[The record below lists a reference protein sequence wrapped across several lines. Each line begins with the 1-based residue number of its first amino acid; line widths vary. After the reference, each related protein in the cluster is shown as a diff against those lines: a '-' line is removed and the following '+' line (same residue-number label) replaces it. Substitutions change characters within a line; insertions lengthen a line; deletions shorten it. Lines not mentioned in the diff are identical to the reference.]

1 MEEDQDQVFARQNV
15 TEEQNTKAIDSILYM
30 VCSLTAGQDQATI
43 QAGCAALGQMIR
55 IEQKANTE

>member
-1 MEEDQDQVFARQNV
+1 MDEGRAFMRKNV
-15 TEEQNTKAIDSILYM
+15 VEEQTTEAIEHILFM

-55 IEQKANTE
+55 VEQKAVTE

>member
-1 MEEDQDQVFARQNV
+1 MDEEEPIFARQNV

-30 VCSLTAGQDQATI
+30 VCSLVHDEDQATI

-55 IEQKANTE
+55 LEQKASTE